1 MLPTTLVLTPPEVVF
16 TGPWTHT
23 IADDDTAEAVRRAAG
38 LNRGIAA
45 SVVRTALNGDRYV
58 AILFGNG
65 YFGTYK
71 LAEGGT
77 CS

>member
-45 SVVRTALNGDRYV
+45 SVVRTALNG
-58 AILFGNG
+58 